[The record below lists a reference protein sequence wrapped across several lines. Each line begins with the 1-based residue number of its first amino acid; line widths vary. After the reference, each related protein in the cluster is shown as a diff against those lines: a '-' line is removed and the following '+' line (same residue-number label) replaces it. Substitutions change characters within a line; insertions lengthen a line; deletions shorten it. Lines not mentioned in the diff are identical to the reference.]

1 MNVKDFYKYIEQPEL
16 LNASTVAE
24 LQELLKAYPYFQ
36 TAHVLYLKSLYN
48 QNNFKFNYQLKFS
61 SVHVNNRKK
70 LLFYL
75 KGKTPSLAYSTE
87 STDEKSKSFHIES
100 HESDPSKDAL
110 LDIDKEE
117 VIDSSDLIEDLF
129 EESKEE
135 YLEEVSVSAEK
146 SEGAVVENVSE
157 LEADTALVI
166 DSKAIILNLEIKG
179 ESPIEE
185 HINEDLL
192 DFEPAEISK
201 TDDDSKGL
209 GNESEV
215 LIEDLKPEVQIEL
228 SDDFEVKPTDNTLEK
243 PEGENENNKEE
254 AVNANE
260 LVGIEAKHESKL
272 EEDVS
277 IVTERPLATVVVA
290 ENLSPRE
297 ILQRRINEIKK
308 SKQEHSTETIKES
321 KPDFEKGVVQS
332 VVQEKE
338 PAIDADVNEVQK
350 HVLKAVLK
358 DVNIQED
365 ETILEQE
372 EKEVLGESVSNTN
385 INETDILGDELS
397 DLIQIAAPAEYF
409 LEDLSSEPGIKLETK
424 FSKRRK
430 KAKSESKQSFSY
442 WVKHLQ
448 NKKDQQL
455 VNKAKSKP
463 EKKVKPSKEKP
474 VSKLN
479 EKSSLIDSFLADTKP
494 KAIKPKQQVV
504 NALKDKK
511 NTKDETDEAFM
522 TETLAQIYIKQ
533 AYYDKAIEAYVKLS
547 LKYPKKNT
555 YFATQIK
562 KVKTLQLNS

>member
-75 KGKTPSLAYSTE
+75 KGKTPSLAYNTE
-87 STDEKSKSFHIES
+87 STDEKSKSFYIES
-100 HESDPSKDAL
+100 HESDLSKDAL
-110 LDIDKEE
+110 LDIDHEK

-135 YLEEVSVSAEK
+135 YLEEVSVSAEQ
-146 SEGAVVENVSE
+146 SEGAVVENVLE
-157 LEADTALVI
+157 LEADTALVT
-166 DSKAIILNLEIKG
+166 DSKTIIFNPEIKG

-185 HINEDLL
+185 HINGDLL
-192 DFEPAEISK
+192 DFESVESSK
-201 TDDDSKGL
+201 TDDASKGL

-215 LIEDLKPEVQIEL
+215 SIEDLKPEVQIEL
-228 SDDFEVKPTDNTLEK
+228 SDDLEVKPTDTTLEK
-243 PEGENENNKEE
+243 PEDENENNKEE

-260 LVGIEAKHESKL
+260 LVGIEAKHGTKL
-272 EEDVS
+272 DEDAT
-277 IVTERPLATVVVA
+277 IAIEKPLATVVVA

-297 ILQRRINEIKK
+297 ILQRRIDEIKK
-308 SKQEHSTETIKES
+308 SKQEYSTETIKES
-321 KPDFEKGVVQS
+321 NPDFEKGVVQ
-332 VVQEKE
+332 EKE
-338 PAIDADVNEVQK
+338 LAIDADVNEVQK
-350 HVLKAVLK
+350 HALKAVLK

-448 NKKDQQL
+448 NKKDQQS
-455 VNKAKSKP
+455 VNKAKAKP
-463 EKKVKPSKEKP
+463 EKKVKPLEEKP

-504 NALKDKK
+504 NALKDRK